1 MIKTVVSVK
10 RTAGTPLNASLKEL
24 KKTSIYVGIPRGS
37 DGDVR
42 DDGSGMLNSDL
53 GWIHEK
59 GSPAAGIPPRPFLEP
74 GVESVK
80 GKLADR
86 MGQAITAALK
96 GNDAAMDA
104 YLETAAI
111 EAESAVKGYMHE
123 GKFAP
128 LSPNTIR
135 SRNRSRGTKDKR
147 PGEAEGTA
155 SVQPLINTGALR
167 DAIMAMVHKE

>member
-37 DGDVR
+37 DGDAR
-42 DDGSGMLNSDL
+42 SDGGPPNSDL

-80 GKLADR
+80 DVLAEC
-86 MGQAITAALK
+86 MGDAITAALK
-96 GNDAAMDA
+96 GDNLRMNAN
-104 YLETAAI
+104 LE
-111 EAESAVKGYMHE
+111 EASQRALSAVQNYMNTADFE
-123 GKFAP
+123 P
-128 LSPNTIR
+128 LKPATLKY
-135 SRNRSRGTKDKR
+135 RNRSRGTKSKR
-147 PGEAEGTA
+147 DGEDEGTA
-155 SVQPLINTGALR
+155 ENRPLINTRSLIGALL
-167 DAIMAMVHKE
+167 AMVHKD

>member
-10 RTAGTPLNASLKEL
+10 RTAGTPLNDSLKEL
-24 KKTSIYVGIPRGS
+24 KKTSIYVGIHRGS
-37 DGDVR
+37 DGDDR
-42 DDGSGMLNSDL
+42 SDGGPPNSDL

-80 GKLADR
+80 DKLADR
-86 MGQAITAALK
+86 MGQVITAALK
-96 GNDAAMDA
+96 GNEAAMDA

-111 EAESAVKGYMHE
+111 EAESAVKGYMHD

>member
-42 DDGSGMLNSDL
+42 DDGSGILNSDL

-80 GKLADR
+80 DVLAEC
-86 MGQAITAALK
+86 MGDAITAALK
-96 GNDAAMDA
+96 GDNLRMNAN
-104 YLETAAI
+104 LE
-111 EAESAVKGYMHE
+111 EASHRALSAVQNYMNTADFE
-123 GKFAP
+123 P
-128 LSPNTIR
+128 LKPATLKY
-135 SRNRSRGTKDKR
+135 RNRSRGTKSKR
-147 PGEAEGTA
+147 DGEDEGTA
-155 SVQPLINTGALR
+155 ENRPLINTRSLIGALL
-167 DAIMAMVHKE
+167 AMIHKD

>member
-24 KKTSIYVGIPRGS
+24 KKTLIYVGIPRGS
-37 DGDVR
+37 DGDAR
-42 DDGSGMLNSDL
+42 SDGGPPNSDL

-96 GNDAAMDA
+96 GNEAAMDA

-111 EAESAVKGYMHE
+111 EAESAVKGYMHD

>member
-10 RTAGTPLNASLKEL
+10 RTAGTPLNDSLKEL

-42 DDGSGMLNSDL
+42 DDGSGILNSDL

-80 GKLADR
+80 DVLAEC
-86 MGQAITAALK
+86 MGDAITAALK
-96 GNDAAMDA
+96 GDNLRMNAN
-104 YLETAAI
+104 LE
-111 EAESAVKGYMHE
+111 EASQRALSAVQNYMNTADFE
-123 GKFAP
+123 P
-128 LSPNTIR
+128 LKPATLKY
-135 SRNRSRGTKDKR
+135 RNRSRGTKSKR
-147 PGEAEGTA
+147 DGEDEGTA
-155 SVQPLINTGALR
+155 ENRPLINTRSLIGALL
-167 DAIMAMVHKE
+167 AMIHKD

>member
-10 RTAGTPLNASLKEL
+10 RTAGTPLNDSLKEL

-42 DDGSGMLNSDL
+42 DDGSGILNSDL

-80 GKLADR
+80 DVLAEC
-86 MGQAITAALK
+86 MGDAITAALK
-96 GNDAAMDA
+96 GDNLGMNAN
-104 YLETAAI
+104 LE
-111 EAESAVKGYMHE
+111 EASHRALSAVQNYMNTADFE
-123 GKFAP
+123 P
-128 LSPNTIR
+128 LKPATLKY
-135 SRNRSRGTKDKR
+135 RNRSRGTKSKR
-147 PGEAEGTA
+147 DGEDEGTA
-155 SVQPLINTGALR
+155 ENRPLINTRSLIGALL
-167 DAIMAMVHKE
+167 AMIHKD

>member
-10 RTAGTPLNASLKEL
+10 RTAGTPLNDSLKEL

-42 DDGSGMLNSDL
+42 DDGSGILNSDL

-80 GKLADR
+80 DVLAEC
-86 MGQAITAALK
+86 MGDAITAALK
-96 GNDAAMDA
+96 GDNLRMNAN
-104 YLETAAI
+104 LE
-111 EAESAVKGYMHE
+111 EASQRALSAVQNYMNTADFE
-123 GKFAP
+123 P
-128 LSPNTIR
+128 LKPATLKY
-135 SRNRSRGTKDKR
+135 RNRSRGTKSKR
-147 PGEAEGTA
+147 DGEDEGTA
-155 SVQPLINTGALR
+155 ENRPLINTRSLIGALL
-167 DAIMAMVHKE
+167 AMVHKE

>member
-80 GKLADR
+80 DVLAEC
-86 MGQAITAALK
+86 MGDAITAALK
-96 GNDAAMDA
+96 GDNLGMNAN
-104 YLETAAI
+104 LE
-111 EAESAVKGYMHE
+111 EASHRALSAVQNYMNTADFE
-123 GKFAP
+123 P
-128 LSPNTIR
+128 LKPATLKY
-135 SRNRSRGTKDKR
+135 RNRSRGTKSKR
-147 PGEAEGTA
+147 DGEDEGTA
-155 SVQPLINTGALR
+155 ENRPLINTRSLIGALL
-167 DAIMAMVHKE
+167 AMVHKE

>member
-10 RTAGTPLNASLKEL
+10 RTAGTPLSASLKEL

-37 DGDVR
+37 DGDAR
-42 DDGSGMLNSDL
+42 SDGGPPNSDL

-96 GNDAAMDA
+96 GNEAAMDA

-135 SRNRSRGTKDKR
+135 YRNRSRGTKDKR